1 MSRRSQGKKNDLT
14 LNLQRQSKI
23 MISNYTILTVP
34 QWAIFAAIAVMTY
47 SWAERKP
54 IFGMIGSAILSGLGI
69 YAAVAIASGALVPG
83 ELLEMTD
90 PITETPVLAPDEI
103 PLEGRFLPFYL
114 MLIFNGILALTA
126 LFADIYKKNWAH
138 PLKIASA
145 VLAII
150 IFFLMM
156 GVLRA

>member
-1 MSRRSQGKKNDLT
+1 
-14 LNLQRQSKI
+14 

-90 PITETPVLAPDEI
+90 PITETPVLH
-103 PLEGRFLPFYL
+103 
-114 MLIFNGILALTA
+114 LTK
-126 LFADIYKKNWAH
+126 F
-138 PLKIASA
+138 P
-145 VLAII
+145 
-150 IFFLMM
+150 
-156 GVLRA
+156 